1 MTVMG
6 NGLELLPRP
15 RELRVD
21 AGVLR
26 LDALPEL
33 RVRASLPAEAER
45 AKTRILE
52 SLGRG
57 VGLEARAAVAGA
69 PTIELAIDPS
79 LAVPAEAFTLD
90 ITPRGISVMSRDA
103 RGLNWGAGLLGQIVR
118 QRGRELPLLRVRDWP
133 DFGARGYMLDVS
145 RDRVPTMATLFE
157 LLDLLEELRLNE
169 LQLYTEHTF
178 AYAAHARVWR
188 DASPLT
194 PAEIQIL
201 DRACAARGIE
211 LVPNQNS
218 FGHMERWLRHAEYRA
233 LAEIEGESYA
243 TSRGTRPASCLAP
256 TPQSVA
262 FVRSLHAELL
272 PNFASRAL
280 NIGCDETFEL
290 GRGRSREACEA
301 RGKGRVYVDF
311 LLELLRGLHA
321 DGRTVQFWGD
331 IVVQHPEL
339 IGELPRE
346 RTVALAWGYEAPRDP
361 TTLGAN
367 VRELLTGVGMD
378 LEGVRGFATLAGPY
392 ARAGVPFR
400 VCPGTSSWL
409 SLLGRLPNA
418 LGNLR
423 DAATM
428 GLSSGAEGVLIT
440 DWGDLGHLQ
449 PPVVSVPA
457 LAFGAAASWC
467 LASQDE
473 LDLSRALDRLLLRDP
488 ERVIGG
494 ALVRLGELGAE
505 TGLEALNSSP
515 LAMALFTPLGRAPL
529 LAWGETS
536 RPRLEA
542 IADELG
548 AIRDAL
554 ARAKPTGFG
563 GALCARELGQA
574 AALARHGARRLMH
587 ATPGGG
593 PSKSELRAEL
603 APLIGEQAACWRER
617 SREGGL
623 RDSLSRLRN
632 ALAEYD

>member
-1 MTVMG
+1 M
-6 NGLELLPRP
+6 NDRLELLPRP
-15 RELRVD
+15 RELRLESR
-21 AGVLR
+21 VLR
-26 LDALPEL
+26 LESMPEL
-33 RVRASLPAEAER
+33 RVRAGRAVEAER
-45 AKTRILE
+45 AKARVLA
-52 SLGRG
+52 SLAREA
-57 VGLEARAAVAGA
+57 GLAAAAPRDGA
-69 PTIELAIDPS
+69 PVVELAIDPG
-79 LAVPAEAFTLD
+79 LDVPAEGFALE
-90 ITPRGISVMSRDA
+90 ITPRGIALTGHDA
-103 RGLNWGAGLLGQIVR
+103 RGLNWGAGLLGQVVR
-118 QRGRELPLLRVRDWP
+118 QRGRDLPCLRARDWP

-145 RDRVPTMATLFE
+145 RDRVPTLGTLFE
-157 LLDLLEELRLNE
+157 LVDLLEELRLNE

-178 AYAAHARVWR
+178 AYAAHERVWR

-194 PAEIQIL
+194 PGEIQIL
-201 DRACAARGIE
+201 DRACALRGIA

-218 FGHMERWLRHAEYRA
+218 FGHMERWLRHAEYRP
-233 LAEIEGESYA
+233 LAEIEGEAWESA
-243 TSRGTRPASCLAP
+243 RGARPASCLAP
-256 TPQSVA
+256 TPKSVA
-262 FVRSLHAELL
+262 FVRSLYAELL
-272 PNFASRAL
+272 PNFASRTL

-290 GRGRSREACEA
+290 GRGRSRADCEA
-301 RGKGRVYVDF
+301 RGKGRVYLDY

-321 DGRTVQFWGD
+321 EDRTAQFWGD

-361 TTLGAN
+361 ARVGAK
-367 VRELLTGVGMD
+367 VRELMAGVGVD
-378 LEGVRGFATLAGPY
+378 LDGLRGFATLAGPY

-409 SLLGRLPNA
+409 SLVGRLPNA

-423 DAATM
+423 DAAQM
-428 GLSSGAEGVLIT
+428 GLASGAEGVLIT

-449 PPVVSVPA
+449 PPVVSLPA

-467 LASQDE
+467 LASQGE
-473 LDLSRALDRLLLRDP
+473 LDLARALDLLVLRDP
-488 ERVIGG
+488 ARAIGG

-505 TGLEALNSSP
+505 TGLDALNSSP

-542 IADELG
+542 IAEELAALDG
-548 AIRDAL
+548 AL
-554 ARAKPTGFG
+554 AHARPDGFG
-563 GALCARELGQA
+563 GELCARELRQA
-574 AALARHGARRLMH
+574 AGLARHGALRLMH
-587 ATPGGG
+587 ATPDGGA
-593 PSKSELRAEL
+593 SKSVLRAEL
-603 APLIGEQAACWRER
+603 AALIDEQAGCWRER

>member
-1 MTVMG
+1 MA

-15 RELRVD
+15 RELRID
-21 AGVLR
+21 SGVLR
-26 LDALPEL
+26 LDALPGI
-33 RVRASLPAEAER
+33 RVRAARPAEAER
-45 AKTRILE
+45 AKSRVQE
-52 SLGRG
+52 ALGRIT
-57 VGLEARAAVAGA
+57 GLEARVATEGA
-69 PTIELAIDPS
+69 PAIELAIDPS
-79 LAVPAEAFTLD
+79 LALAAEGFTLE
-90 ITPRGISVMSRDA
+90 IAPRGIAISARDA

-118 QRGRELPLLRVRDWP
+118 QRGRELPLLHARDWP
-133 DFGARGYMLDVS
+133 DFGARGTMLDVS

-169 LQLYTEHTF
+169 LQLYTEHSF
-178 AYAAHARVWR
+178 AYAAHSCVWR

-194 PAEIQIL
+194 PAEIQIV

-218 FGHMERWLRHAEYRA
+218 FGHMERWLRHPEYRP
-233 LAEIEGESYA
+233 LAEIDGDSYP
-243 TSRGTRPASCLAP
+243 TSRGARLASCLAP

-262 FVRSLHAELL
+262 FVRSLYAELL
-272 PNFASRAL
+272 PNFASRTL

-290 GRGRSREACEA
+290 GRGRSRAVCEA
-301 RGKGRVYVDF
+301 RGKGRVYLDF
-311 LLELLRGLHA
+311 LLELLHGLHA
-321 DGRTVQFWGD
+321 DERTVQFWGD

-361 TTLGAN
+361 ATLGES
-367 VRELLTGVGMD
+367 VRSALTSVGVD
-378 LEGVRGFATLAGPY
+378 LEGVRGFTTLAGPY

-409 SLLGRLPNA
+409 SLIGRLPNA

-428 GLSSGAEGVLIT
+428 GLASGAEGVLIT
-440 DWGDLGHLQ
+440 DWGDMGHLQ
-449 PPVVSVPA
+449 PPVVSLPA

-467 LASQDE
+467 LASQGE
-473 LDLSRALDRLLLRDP
+473 LDLARALDVLVLRDP
-488 ERVIGG
+488 ARAIGG

-505 TGLEALNSSP
+505 TGLEAMNSSP
-515 LAMALFTPLGRAPL
+515 LAMALFTPLGRTPG

-542 IADELG
+542 IADEIAALC
-548 AIRDAL
+548 DAL
-554 ARAKPTGFG
+554 SSARPAGFG
-563 GALCARELGQA
+563 GALCARELRQA
-574 AALARHGARRLMH
+574 AALARHGAKRLMH

-593 PSKSELRAEL
+593 ASKTELRAEL
-603 APLIGEQAACWRER
+603 APLIDEQAACWRER

-623 RDSLSRLRN
+623 RDSLARLRN